1 MVTDIPSARAA
12 CRWPWQS
19 GPRDAVEGGPSR
31 FRVDAITKS
40 CIVCDVGLAAALA
53 WLSIATAPSDDMT
66 NRSRP
71 ALSETAALG
80 ISILWLLVAQ
90 LASVLAWDAELVTRQ
105 AALVHWLL
113 LGVLPPAM
121 ALWTSHAPAEG

>member
-1 MVTDIPSARAA
+1 MR
-12 CRWPWQS
+12 CR
-19 GPRDAVEGGPSR
+19 V
-31 FRVDAITKS
+31 
-40 CIVCDVGLAAALA
+40 AAALA
-53 WLSIATAPSDDMT
+53 RLPIATAPSDDMT

-90 LASVLAWDAELVTRQ
+90 LASVLAWDAGLVTRQ

-113 LGVLPPAM
+113 LGVLPPAL
-121 ALWTSHAPAEG
+121 ALWTSHTPAEG